1 MSQSSQIIHV
11 AVSRPIYYA
20 LSYLCEDRA
29 VKLGCRVLIPLG
41 NTEITGVVTGIQESK
56 ETEIKLKSIIRL
68 IDQEPLFDIS
78 LLKLFNWANHYYH
91 TPIGD
96 VIFTALP
103 VALRK
108 TKQVPQKKGWQLS
121 KTSQSLDIGSLD
133 KAKKQKIAIQAMCDN
148 SISKTIFLN
157 EDCKKLCGS
166 GYRAILKA
174 LEKKEWIEPITLTPF
189 QTIKNNKIT
198 DFQQTITLSDEQ
210 QICLNQFQEWT
221 NEAPLKPIL
230 LYGITGSGKT
240 EVYLRMISQTIKAGK
255 QALIL
260 VPEIGLTTQLIDRF
274 QSYFSKQTITTLNS
288 SVAKGERLENWI
300 ATKSGDADIIIGT
313 RSAVFAAFK
322 SLGIIIIDE
331 EHDGSFKQQ
340 DGFRYHARDI
350 AVKRAYDLQIPIVLG
365 TATPSLETLHNSDQ
379 NKYHYSTLK
388 RRPGT
393 RTPPEVLVQD
403 TKGLYLDAGLSQ
415 PLLAEIK
422 QSVEQGNQVMLF
434 LNRRGFAPTLFC
446 SNCGW
451 HSQCRDCD
459 TNMTY
464 HAKIQKMVCHHC
476 GYEEK
481 TPYRCPSC
489 NSESLDTMGHGTE
502 RVEIALQG
510 HFEKIPIIR
519 IDRDSISRKGEM
531 DRKLQIIRDGK
542 PAILLGTQMLA
553 KGHDFPKVTLVGIL
567 DIDQSLFSTDFRAPE
582 RLAQLIIQVAGRSG
596 RGEQKGK
603 VMLQTCQPDHP
614 LLVTLLSQGYL
625 AFANSLLEQ
634 RKRWS
639 FPPYSYQAL
648 IRAEGLEKSQAM
660 QFLEKVSEK
669 LENSGDVMVMG
680 PIPSAMERRAKW
692 YRAQLLLNSIN
703 RKALH
708 QLIASQL
715 IAITKIR
722 KGGKVRWSIDI
733 DPIDLL

>member
-11 AVSRPIYYA
+11 AVSRPIYHA
-20 LSYLCEDRA
+20 LSYLCDDRA
-29 VKLGCRVLIPLG
+29 VKLGCRVLVPLG
-41 NTEITGVVTGIQESK
+41 NTEVAGLVTAIQKFEES
-56 ETEIKLKSIIRL
+56 EVKLKSIIRL

-78 LLKLFNWANHYYH
+78 LLTLFDWANHYYH

-96 VIFTALP
+96 IIFTALP

-108 TKQVPQKKGWQLS
+108 TKQVPQKKGWRLS
-121 KTSQSLDIGSLD
+121 KISQSLDISSLD
-133 KAKKQKIAIQAMCDN
+133 KAKKQKIVIATMQDDN
-148 SISKTIFLN
+148 IKKTVFFDD
-157 EDCKKLCGS
+157 DCKKLCGS
-166 GYRAILKA
+166 GYRAILNA
-174 LEKKEWIEPITLTPF
+174 LEKKEWVEPITLAPF
-189 QTIKNNKIT
+189 QTIKNNKVT
-198 DFQQTITLSDEQ
+198 DFQQTIILSDEQ
-210 QICLNQFQEWT
+210 QLCLGQFQKWV
-221 NEAPLKPIL
+221 NETPLKPIL
-230 LYGITGSGKT
+230 LHGITGSGKT
-240 EVYLRMISQTIKAGK
+240 EVYLRMISQTIKVGK

-274 QSYFSKQTITTLNS
+274 QSYFPQQIITTLNS

-350 AVKRAYDLQIPIVLG
+350 AVKRAYDLQIPVVLG

-422 QSVEQGNQVMLF
+422 KSMEQGNQVMLF

-446 SNCGW
+446 SNCSW

-476 GYEEK
+476 GHEEK
-481 TPYRCPSC
+481 TPHRCPDC
-489 NSESLDTMGHGTE
+489 NSKNLDTMGHGTE

-510 HFEKIPIIR
+510 YFEKTPIIR

-531 DRKLQIIRDGK
+531 DRKLQIIRDGQS
-542 PAILLGTQMLA
+542 AILLGTQMLA

-625 AFANSLLEQ
+625 AFASSLLEQ

-639 FPPYSYQAL
+639 FPPYSHQAL
-648 IRAEGLEKSQAM
+648 IRAEGLEKAQAM
-660 QFLEKVSEK
+660 KFLEKVSEK
-669 LENSGDVMVMG
+669 LDNAGSVMLMG
-680 PIPSAMERRAKW
+680 PIPSPMERRAKW
-692 YRAQLLLNSIN
+692 YRAQLLLNSTN

-733 DPIDLL
+733 DPMDLS

>member
-56 ETEIKLKSIIRL
+56 ESEIKLKSIIRL
-68 IDQEPLFDIS
+68 IDQEPLFDIG

-121 KTSQSLDIGSLD
+121 KTSQSLDIATLD
-133 KAKKQKIAIQAMCDN
+133 KAKKQKIVIQAMCDN
-148 SISKTIFLN
+148 SISKTIFLD

-174 LEKKEWIEPITLTPF
+174 LEKKQWVEPTILTLF
-189 QTIKNNKIT
+189 QAIKNTKAT